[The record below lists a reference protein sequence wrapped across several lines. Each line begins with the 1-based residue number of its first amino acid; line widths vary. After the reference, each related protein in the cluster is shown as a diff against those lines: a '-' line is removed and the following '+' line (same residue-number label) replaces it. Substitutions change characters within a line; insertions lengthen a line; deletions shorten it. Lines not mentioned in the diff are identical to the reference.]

1 MRAAEEATDNTAITQ
16 PAKRAGISDQ
26 IVEIIGQMI
35 AEINWFIVNRNN
47 GNEQQ
52 RAAIYT

>member
-1 MRAAEEATDNTAITQ
+1 
-16 PAKRAGISDQ
+16 
-26 IVEIIGQMI
+26 VEIIGQMI